1 MKKLFT
7 LILALISLSVSAQD
21 YLWVVEGKTAG
32 EDMVSVPQSYI
43 GDELNFGGLYIT
55 APRGTRILSPVDGT
69 INSVS
74 MGYSHS
80 LTYSVNYGFDS
91 SKTFD
96 ENWER
101 INSEVKDINTKY
113 LKGTVGITPNGD
125 PSRTIWITGLSG
137 DYSFKTGQKIKRG
150 EVLGEIS
157 YSYKAFNEPTVSL
170 SISKYSKLDD
180 PMTPF
185 GIKTTFVAPSEQ
197 KPIVSITKEQ
207 AREDINILY
216 DATIEIFPSLNT
228 LMTDEETEALRQKM
242 LHYVD
247 TLSSEEVP
255 VDAFLTKLRGEYR
268 MKIWDSHISWRTPT
282 WKKSSNKYRGNPSVL
297 VGFSNDTLRIYA
309 TIDSR
314 KEYVGREVLE
324 VNGFSAD
331 SLRKLIAKNIKS
343 HDALVRSNYES
354 ALAFNGFTLLQGLKD
369 FKGKYDLVL
378 DGGEK
383 VSFGMA
389 SGRDK
394 YSDINGVLKYMNTNR
409 YKPLYDTRMINDS
422 VAYLGIFSFQLSE
435 TTTEEIASFVDSVSK
450 AKVENLIVDVRN
462 NSGGDAEV
470 LSRLASLFL
479 KDTLH
484 LTSYGKVNSDTTYK
498 SLKYSMNYDDNMIIF
513 GDFEGREAMHGF
525 SQGDNAYY
533 APSADSI
540 HYGGRLYILTNENS
554 ISAATLFPSIM
565 VRAHRGVSVGRETR
579 TAYHYMTAMKFAD
592 IVLPNTQQPLTLP
605 MVQSVFDTVK
615 NFRVPYGRGLLP
627 DYPVELTH
635 DEILYKSGD
644 TILNYTLQL
653 IDQGKYL
660 SPFDPFEVLKKKE
673 QTGHLWSDYKY
684 YILALAALLLLL
696 LVLRLRK
703 RK

>member
-1 MKKLFT
+1 MKRLFT
-7 LILALISLSVSAQD
+7 LFIALISLSVSAQD

-80 LTYSVNYGFDS
+80 LTYSTNYGFDS
-91 SKTFD
+91 SMTFD
-96 ENWER
+96 ESWER
-101 INSEVKDINTKY
+101 INSEVKDVNTKF
-113 LKGTVGITPNGD
+113 LTGSVGITPNGD
-125 PSRTIWITGLSG
+125 PSRTIWISGLSG

-157 YSYKAFNEPTVSL
+157 YSYKAFNEPTVNL
-170 SISKYSKLDD
+170 AISKSSKSDD

-207 AREDINILY
+207 AREDINVLY
-216 DATIEIFPSLNT
+216 DATIEIFPSLHT

-268 MKIWDSHISWRTPT
+268 MNIWDSHISWRTPT
-282 WKKSSNKYRGNPSVL
+282 WQKDENKYRGNPSVL

-314 KEYVGREVLE
+314 KEFIGRQVVE

-331 SLRKLIAKNIKS
+331 SLRKLIAKSIKS

-354 ALAFNGFTLLQGLKD
+354 ALAFNGFTVLQGLDD
-369 FKGKYDLVL
+369 FKGKYNLVL

-383 VSFGMA
+383 VSFGMT
-389 SGRDK
+389 SSRDK
-394 YSDINGVLKYMNTNR
+394 YSDIGGVIKYMNTNR
-409 YKPLYDTRMINDS
+409 YQSLYDTRMINDS

-450 AKVENLIVDVRN
+450 AKVDNLIVDVRN
-462 NSGGDAEV
+462 NGGGDAEV

-484 LTSYGKVNSDTTYK
+484 LASYGKVNSDTTYK
-498 SLKYSMNYDDNMIIF
+498 SLKYSMNYDENMTIF
-513 GDFEGREAMHGF
+513 GDFEGREAMQGF

-592 IVLPNTQQPLTLP
+592 IVLPNTQQPLTIP
-605 MVQSVFDTVK
+605 MVQSVFDTVR
-615 NFRVPYGRGLLP
+615 NSRVPYGRGLLP

-635 DEILYKSGD
+635 SEILYKSGD
-644 TILNYTLQL
+644 TILNHTLKL
-653 IDQGKYL
+653 IEQGKYL
-660 SPFDPFEVLKKKE
+660 SPADPFEVLKKKE
-673 QTGHLWSDYKY
+673 VTSRFWNDYKY
-684 YILALAALLLLL
+684 YILVLAVLLLLET
-696 LVLRLRK
+696 V
-703 RK
+703 